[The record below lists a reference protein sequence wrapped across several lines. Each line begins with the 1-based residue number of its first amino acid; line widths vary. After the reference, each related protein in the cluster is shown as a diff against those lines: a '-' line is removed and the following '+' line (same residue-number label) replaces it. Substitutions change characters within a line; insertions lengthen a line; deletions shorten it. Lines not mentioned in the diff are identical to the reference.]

1 VTKDIEGG
9 GPGEYIRGQQ
19 IIQPDLS
26 ALMIND
32 LETGKAVA
40 RIVAGKSRNE
50 PPDRSIP
57 PLAIIHPPSTAQM
70 ARERPEALHQVPYNC
85 SGRISRNLKNGAC
98 VRNRRNVFCYSA
110 STWAQLTN

>member
-1 VTKDIEGG
+1 MDISD
-9 GPGEYIRGQQ
+9 RGQQ
-19 IIQPDLS
+19 IVQPDLS

-32 LETGKAVA
+32 LKTGNAEA

-70 ARERPEALHQVPYNC
+70 ARERPEALHQVPCNC
-85 SGRISRNLKNGAC
+85 SGHIPRNLKSGPC
-98 VRNRRNVFCYSA
+98 VRNRRNVSRYSA

>member
-1 VTKDIEGG
+1 
-9 GPGEYIRGQQ
+9 
-19 IIQPDLS
+19 
-26 ALMIND
+26 MIND
-32 LETGKAVA
+32 LETGNAVA

-85 SGRISRNLKNGAC
+85 SGPISRNLKSGTC
-98 VRNRRNVFCYSA
+98 VRNRRNVFCYTA